1 MTTEHRV
8 RSKSLRGTDAR
19 PGPAGTAARSLL
31 PAALALGLALP
42 ARAQN
47 PPLPPPSQAAS
58 ALQQAVQQ
66 NPNLAD
72 MIRQRI
78 SQSGMTPDQIR
89 ARLQASGYPPTLLD
103 AYLSAQ
109 TPGQP
114 APVPGAQE
122 LAAIQSLGVP
132 SVATAGEIL
141 PVDTG
146 LVRATA
152 AGKSGVFGVDVFQ
165 RTTTQFLP
173 LLAGPVPADYK
184 LGPGDQLVLILTG
197 DVELAYTLQVTREGF
212 ILIPQVGQLFVSNL
226 TLDQL
231 RDLLYTRLGRVYSG
245 VRRTPTATTRF
256 DISVA
261 NVRANQ
267 VYVVGEVAQPGAYQI
282 SSLGTVLT
290 ALYASGGVTER
301 ANLRAVEVRRFGKQ
315 VATFDLYEY
324 LLRGDT
330 KNDVRLETGDVVF
343 VAVHGPRAQVT
354 GAVRRPAVYEMKA
367 GGSVAD
373 LVRDAGGFRPD
384 AQLKRLSVFR
394 LLSPAERGPGSPP
407 RAVIDVALTPVPPS
421 PKSGERGA
429 IPSDDTHPAVADA
442 GRELLPGPR
451 SQVVGAVV
459 IPGLS
464 VQDGD
469 SVVVDTVR
477 DLAGQY
483 YVSIVGVVNKPGVY
497 PWREGMTLRDLML
510 LARGPGVG
518 ADLNE
523 AEVARMPSDRTQGQ
537 LATTVR
543 VSLDSTYLFERDSS
557 GRYVGPPGLPF
568 PAPGAPEVAL
578 QPYDNV
584 LILKQPEFEL
594 QRTVT
599 LVGEVRYPGTYA
611 LKAKGDRLAALIQ
624 RAGGL
629 TSQAYADG
637 IRFYRQV
644 NGSGRINIDLP
655 KALRDTT
662 ARDNLL
668 LQPGDSV
675 FIPEYIPSVR
685 VVGAVN
691 APGSVLYKKG
701 AGLSY
706 YIDAAGGFAYTADP
720 GRTSVRSASGE
731 VETRHKF
738 LFFRSDP
745 QPGPGS
751 EVTVPLKDTTNPTNY
766 VALFGAIAQI
776 LASTVAIIV
785 VATKF

>member
-1 MTTEHRV
+1 
-8 RSKSLRGTDAR
+8 
-19 PGPAGTAARSLL
+19 
-31 PAALALGLALP
+31 
-42 ARAQN
+42 
-47 PPLPPPSQAAS
+47 
-58 ALQQAVQQ
+58 
-66 NPNLAD
+66 
-72 MIRQRI
+72 
-78 SQSGMTPDQIR
+78 
-89 ARLQASGYPPTLLD
+89 
-103 AYLSAQ
+103 AYLGGQ

-114 APVPGAQE
+114 SPVPGAQE

-132 SVATAGEIL
+132 TVATAGEIL

-212 ILIPQVGQLFVSNL
+212 ILIPQVGQLFVSNV

-245 VRRTPTATTRF
+245 VRRSPAATTRF

-290 ALYASGGVTER
+290 ALYASGGVTDR

-315 VATFDLYEY
+315 VATFDLYDY

-330 KNDVRLETGDVVF
+330 KHDVRLETGDVVF
-343 VAVHGPRAQVT
+343 VPVHGPRAQIS
-354 GAVRRPAVYEMKA
+354 GAVRRPAIYELE
-367 GGSVAD
+367 GGGNLGS
-373 LVRDAGGFRPD
+373 LIEDAGGFRPD

-394 LLSPAERGPGSPP
+394 LLPAAERGPGAPP
-407 RAVIDVALTPVPPS
+407 RAVIDVALS
-421 PKSGERGA
+421 PRSRERGA
-429 IPSDDTHPAVADA
+429 VP
-442 GRELLPGPR
+442 PGDPPVPV
-451 SQVVGAVV
+451 SMPQMA
-459 IPGLS
+459 L
-464 VQDGD
+464 QDGD
-469 SVVVDTVR
+469 SVVIDE
-477 DLAGQY
+477 LEPLSGQY
-483 YVSIVGVVNKPGVY
+483 YVSIVGVVNKSGVY

-510 LARGPGVG
+510 LARGPGLG
-518 ADLNE
+518 AYLKE
-523 AEVARMPSDRTQGQ
+523 AEIARIPEDRSQGQ

-543 VSLDSTYLFERDSS
+543 VPLDSTYLFERDAS

-568 PAPGAPEVAL
+568 PSPGAPEVPL

-599 LVGEVRYPGTYA
+599 IVGEVRYPGTYA
-611 LKAKGDRLAALIQ
+611 LKAKADRLAALIQ

-629 TSQAYADG
+629 TPQAYADG

-644 NGSGRINIDLP
+644 NGVGRINIDLP
-655 KALRDTT
+655 NALRD
-662 ARDNLL
+662 AASRDNLI
-668 LQPGDSV
+668 LQPGDSL

-685 VVGAVN
+685 VAGAVN

-701 AGLSY
+701 AGLGY
-706 YIDAAGGFAYTADP
+706 YIDAAGGFAYTADK
-720 GRTSVRSASGE
+720 GKASVRYADGE
-731 VETRHKF
+731 VHTRHKF

-745 QPGPGS
+745 APGPGS
-751 EVTVPLKDTTNPTNY
+751 EINVPLKDTTNPTNY
-766 VALFGAIAQI
+766 TALFGAIAQI

-785 VATKF
+785 IATKL